1 MIITG
6 GLNVYPAEVERVIAQ
21 HPAVL
26 EAAVVGVPDP
36 KWGEVGIALVV
47 VVPDGDLDQAELSGY
62 LKNHLANYKIPR
74 TFTVTYDPLPRTTS
88 GKVQKF
94 KVKER
99 LGA

>member
-21 HPAVL
+21 HPTVL
-26 EAAVVGVPDP
+26 EAAVVGVPDTQ
-36 KWGEVGIALVV
+36 WGEIGSTLVV
-47 VVPDGDLDQAELSGY
+47 LHPGNDLGEDELTDY
-62 LKNHLANYKIPR
+62 LKQQLANYKIPR
-74 TFTVTYDPLPRTTS
+74 RFTFAHDPLPRTTS
-88 GKVQKF
+88 GKVQEF